1 MTNSGVSVIICC
13 HNSAKNLPCTI
24 EALAKQNL
32 TNSFRWEIIVVDNN
46 STDNT
51 RHVAISE
58 WSKYNIT
65 DISFQVVEEKSP
77 GLSAAREKGFQV
89 SSYEFCLFCDDD
101 NWLNRNYVASVFE
114 LMKNDPTVGV
124 LGGMGE
130 AVCEE
135 TPPSWFDDLKSG
147 YAIGKQAESS
157 GDVTDRGYVYGAGA
171 TFRKSVY
178 LALRKK
184 GFQPLLSDRKGKVLS
199 SGGDKELCYAY
210 VLLGFRIYYSSQL
223 QFEHFIAS
231 HKLSKD
237 YATKMFIGFA
247 AAQPV
252 LNLYEYAIKGSQ
264 TGKSSIGLRL
274 MWIKDMLYTLFLIG
288 RFANRGLLNLRMLI
302 AVLKKLFSLRG
313 KYHEL
318 YLRIQALKN

>member
-1 MTNSGVSVIICC
+1 MTNPGISVIICC
-13 HNSAKNLPCTI
+13 HNSAKNLPRTI
-24 EALAKQNL
+24 EALAKQSK
-32 TNSFRWEIIVVDNN
+32 NSFRWEIIIVDNN

-51 RHVAISE
+51 KQVAIAE
-58 WSKYNIT
+58 WNKYDIT
-65 DISFQVVEEKSP
+65 DIPFQVVEEKSP

-101 NWLNRNYVASVFE
+101 NWLDASYVSNVFE
-114 LMKNDPTVGV
+114 LMKSDPTIGV
-124 LGGMGE
+124 LGGIGE
-130 AVCEE
+130 AVCEV
-135 TPPSWFDDLKSG
+135 TPPSWFDDLKGG
-147 YAIGKQAESS
+147 YAVGKQADRS

-210 VLLGFRIYYSSQL
+210 LLLGFKISYSSQL
-223 QFEHFIAS
+223 QFRHFIAK

-237 YATKMFIGFA
+237 YATKMFLGFA
-247 AAQPV
+247 AAQPI

-264 TGKSSIGLRL
+264 TGRSAVSLRL
-274 MWIKDMLYTLFLIG
+274 MWMKDILYTLFLIG
-288 RFANRGLLNLRMLI
+288 RFANRGLLNLRMQTV
-302 AVLKKLFSLRG
+302 VLKKLFSLGGNYR
-313 KYHEL
+313 KL
-318 YLRIQALKN
+318 YLKIEGLKK